1 MIDMRLQR
9 VSCRNPRHPAR
20 CMRSEPCLFSNPPEF
35 RKRPRPFAD
44 EGAAS
49 GFSASVMFRRFSRR
63 SRRDDSSRG
72 AGFAPAAVSS
82 PGLTAVTSG
91 FPLAGNGGS
100 PANVNGY
107 YLSATPYSDAYGS
120 WAFYLSVTPTASSVK
135 YNSRTWLYSVRC
147 VRSVRARTGKPSF
160 IAAACACFF

>member
-1 MIDMRLQR
+1 MRLQR

-35 RKRPRPFAD
+35 QRACPVPFRVGDARC
-44 EGAAS
+44 
-49 GFSASVMFRRFSRR
+49 FSAPVLFRRSPRR
-63 SRRDDSSRG
+63 SRRDDSFCG

-91 FPLAGNGGS
+91 FPLAGNGSS

-107 YLSATPYSDAYGS
+107 YLSATPSLYGVGVRGGY
-120 WAFYLSVTPTASSVK
+120 YLSVTATDSSVEA
-135 YNSRTWLYSVRC
+135 YGTALYSVRC
-147 VRSVRARTGKPSF
+147 VRSVCARIGKPSF

>member
-1 MIDMRLQR
+1 
-9 VSCRNPRHPAR
+9 
-20 CMRSEPCLFSNPPEF
+20 MRSEPCLFSNPPEF

-63 SRRDDSSRG
+63 SRRDDSSCG

-147 VRSVRARTGKPSF
+147 VRSVCARTGKPSF

>member
-1 MIDMRLQR
+1 MRLQR

-63 SRRDDSSRG
+63 SRRDDSVRDH
-72 AGFAPAAVSS
+72 APRMVFAVSS
-82 PGLTAVTSG
+82 PELTAVASS
-91 FPLAGNGGS
+91 FPLAGNGSS

-107 YLSATPYSDAYGS
+107 YLSATPSLYGVGVRGGY
-120 WAFYLSVTPTASSVK
+120 YLSVTATASSVEA
-135 YNSRTWLYSVRC
+135 YGTALYSVRC

>member
-1 MIDMRLQR
+1 MRLQR

-35 RKRPRPFAD
+35 QRAFPVPFRVGDARC
-44 EGAAS
+44 
-49 GFSASVMFRRFSRR
+49 FSASVMFRRFSRR
-63 SRRDDSSRG
+63 SRRDDSSCG

-91 FPLAGNGGS
+91 FPLAGNGGN

-107 YLSATPYSDAYGS
+107 YWSATTNNNNN
-120 WAFYLSVTPTASSVK
+120 AFYMSVTPTGSSVTNNNK
-135 YNSRTWLYSVRC
+135 TNLYSVRC
-147 VRSVRARTGKPSF
+147 VRSVCARTGKPSF
-160 IAAACACFF
+160 

>member
-1 MIDMRLQR
+1 MRLQR

-35 RKRPRPFAD
+35 QRAFPVPFRVGDARC
-44 EGAAS
+44 
-49 GFSASVMFRRFSRR
+49 FSASVMFRRFSRR
-63 SRRDDSSRG
+63 SRRDDSVRDH
-72 AGFAPAAVSS
+72 APRMVFAVSS

-147 VRSVRARTGKPSF
+147 VRSVTADEFTS
-160 IAAACACFF
+160 AQ

>member
-63 SRRDDSSRG
+63 SRRDDSSCG

>member
-1 MIDMRLQR
+1 MRLQR

-44 EGAAS
+44 EGAAF

-63 SRRDDSSRG
+63 SRRDDSSCG

-91 FPLAGNGGS
+91 FPLAGNGGN

-107 YLSATPYSDAYGS
+107 YWSATTNNNNN
-120 WAFYLSVTPTASSVK
+120 AFYMSVTPTGSSVTNNNK
-135 YNSRTWLYSVRC
+135 TNLYSVRC
-147 VRSVRARTGKPSF
+147 VRSVCARTGKPSF

>member
-1 MIDMRLQR
+1 MRLQR

-44 EGAAS
+44 EGAAF

-63 SRRDDSSRG
+63 SRRDDSLCG
-72 AGFAPAAVSS
+72 GGFASAAVSS

-107 YLSATPYSDAYGS
+107 YLSATPSLYGVGVRGGY
-120 WAFYLSVTPTASSVK
+120 YLSVTATDSSVEA
-135 YNSRTWLYSVRC
+135 YGTALYSVRC

>member
-1 MIDMRLQR
+1 MRLQR

-63 SRRDDSSRG
+63 SRRDDSLCG
-72 AGFAPAAVSS
+72 GGFASAAVSS
-82 PGLTAVTSG
+82 PELTAVASS
-91 FPLAGNGGS
+91 FPLAGKGDT
-100 PANVNGY
+100 PAYVYGYYWSATPAHFSYGTRGY
-107 YLSATPYSDAYGS
+107 YLS
-120 WAFYLSVTPTASSVK
+120 LTPTGSSVE
-135 YNSRTWLYSVRC
+135 SGGIPTSLYSVRC
-147 VRSVRARTGKPSF
+147 VRSVCARTGKPSF
-160 IAAACACFF
+160 

>member
-1 MIDMRLQR
+1 MRLQR
-9 VSCRNPRHPAR
+9 VSCRNPRHPAG
-20 CMRSEPCLFSNPPEF
+20 CMRSVPCLFSNPPEF
-35 RKRPRPFAD
+35 QRACPVPFRVGDARC
-44 EGAAS
+44 
-49 GFSASVMFRRFSRR
+49 FSAPVLFRRSPRR
-63 SRRDDSSRG
+63 SRRDDSLCG
-72 AGFAPAAVSS
+72 GGFASAAVSS

-107 YLSATPYSDAYGS
+107 YLSATPSLYGVGVRGGY
-120 WAFYLSVTPTASSVK
+120 YLSVTATDSSVEA
-135 YNSRTWLYSVRC
+135 YGTALYSVRC

>member
-1 MIDMRLQR
+1 
-9 VSCRNPRHPAR
+9 
-20 CMRSEPCLFSNPPEF
+20 MRSEPCLFSNPPEF

-63 SRRDDSSRG
+63 SRRDDSSCG

>member
-1 MIDMRLQR
+1 MRLQR

-35 RKRPRPFAD
+35 QRAFPVPFRVGDARC
-44 EGAAS
+44 
-49 GFSASVMFRRFSRR
+49 FSASVMFRRFSRR
-63 SRRDDSSRG
+63 SRRDDSLCG
-72 AGFAPAAVSS
+72 GGFASAAVSS
-82 PGLTAVTSG
+82 PELTAVASS
-91 FPLAGNGGS
+91 FPLAGNGSS

-107 YLSATPYSDAYGS
+107 YLSATPSLYGVGVRGGY
-120 WAFYLSVTPTASSVK
+120 YLSVTATASSVEA
-135 YNSRTWLYSVRC
+135 YGTALYSVRC

>member
-1 MIDMRLQR
+1 MRLQR

-35 RKRPRPFAD
+35 QRAFPVPFRVGDARC
-44 EGAAS
+44 
-49 GFSASVMFRRFSRR
+49 FSASVMFRRFSRR
-63 SRRDDSSRG
+63 SRRDDSVRDH
-72 AGFAPAAVSS
+72 APRMVFAVSS
-82 PGLTAVTSG
+82 PELTAVASS
-91 FPLAGNGGS
+91 FPLAGNGSS

-107 YLSATPYSDAYGS
+107 YLSATPSLYGVGVRGGYS
-120 WAFYLSVTPTASSVK
+120 LSVTATDSSVEA
-135 YNSRTWLYSVRC
+135 YGTALYSVRC

>member
-1 MIDMRLQR
+1 MRLQR

-44 EGAAS
+44 EGAAF

-63 SRRDDSSRG
+63 SRRDDSVRDH
-72 AGFAPAAVSS
+72 APRMVFAVSS
-82 PGLTAVTSG
+82 PELTAVASS
-91 FPLAGNGGS
+91 FPLAGKGDT
-100 PANVNGY
+100 PAYVYGY
-107 YLSATPYSDAYGS
+107 YWSATTSYDTRYDAYYLGLLPSGS
-120 WAFYLSVTPTASSVK
+120 SVTTYGK
-135 YNSRTWLYSVRC
+135 GLYSVRC

>member
-1 MIDMRLQR
+1 MRLQR

-35 RKRPRPFAD
+35 QRAFPVPFRVGDARC
-44 EGAAS
+44 
-49 GFSASVMFRRFSRR
+49 FSASVMFRRFSRR
-63 SRRDDSSRG
+63 SRRDDSVRDH
-72 AGFAPAAVSS
+72 APRMVFAVSS

-107 YLSATPYSDAYGS
+107 YWSATTNNNNN
-120 WAFYLSVTPTASSVK
+120 AFYMSVTPTGSSVTNNNK
-135 YNSRTWLYSVRC
+135 TNLYSVRC
-147 VRSVRARTGKPSF
+147 VRSVCARTGKPSF
-160 IAAACACFF
+160 

>member
-1 MIDMRLQR
+1 MRLQR

-63 SRRDDSSRG
+63 SRRDDSSCG

-82 PGLTAVTSG
+82 PELTAVASS
-91 FPLAGNGGS
+91 FPLAGNGSS

-107 YLSATPYSDAYGS
+107 YLSATPSLYGVGVRGGY
-120 WAFYLSVTPTASSVK
+120 YLSVTATDSSVEA
-135 YNSRTWLYSVRC
+135 YGTALYSVRC
-147 VRSVRARTGKPSF
+147 VRSVTADEFTS
-160 IAAACACFF
+160 AQ

>member
-1 MIDMRLQR
+1 
-9 VSCRNPRHPAR
+9 
-20 CMRSEPCLFSNPPEF
+20 MRSEPCLFSNPPEF
-35 RKRPRPFAD
+35 QRAFPVPFRVGDARC
-44 EGAAS
+44 
-49 GFSASVMFRRFSRR
+49 FSASVMFRRFSRR
-63 SRRDDSSRG
+63 SRRDDSSCG

>member
-1 MIDMRLQR
+1 MRLQR

-63 SRRDDSSRG
+63 SRRDDSSCG

-82 PGLTAVTSG
+82 PELTAVASS
-91 FPLAGNGGS
+91 FPLAGNGS
-100 PANVNGY
+100 NPANVNGY
-107 YLSATPYSDAYGS
+107 YWSAERSYYSGSVRGSYYLDVKATGSALAYYGEG
-120 WAFYLSVTPTASSVK
+120 
-135 YNSRTWLYSVRC
+135 LYSVRC
-147 VRSVRARTGKPSF
+147 VRSVCARTGKPSF
-160 IAAACACFF
+160 